1 MAKQNEV
8 ASSFDFSEIKN
19 PDIRQ
24 KVHLGTQQILAAKN
38 RAAAEIIRI
47 CKITEDMHGL
57 MEDKKTFY
65 RWAGSLGWSR
75 GYATRLVRISR
86 RLGNVDGEVLDR
98 FSYNAVMLIA
108 SSSTV
113 DDQDLER
120 AIALAKSGESIT
132 VDVIKPRDKPK
143 PPAPPKEPPLPPKPV
158 ATAASPPTDETGQ
171 DDAESG
177 SDKENR
183 KEPAAGVSHTEAKDE
198 GSGEKPPPGDDDE
211 WGDVETHQD
220 DGEEFGLHQDDAPG
234 RDLMSLT
241 VLEKIELD
249 NKDLESFC
257 RKLIKAFDDGVPDQ
271 PWLQDKGR
279 IFQARSAIAS
289 ACATIR
295 SAKQVCCPACCPQG
309 DVEPDENCHWCK
321 GYGGLPKVLADT
333 IHL

>member
-38 RAAAEIIRI
+38 KAASEIIRI
-47 CKITEDMHGL
+47 CKIAEDMHGL
-57 MEDKKTFY
+57 LDNVRMY
-65 RWAGSLGWSR
+65 QRWAGLLGWSR
-75 GYATRLVRISR
+75 TYANRLVKISR

-120 AIALAKSGESIT
+120 AISLAKLGESIT

-143 PPAPPKEPPLPPKPV
+143 PPAPPKELPLPPKPV

-183 KEPAAGVSHTEAKDE
+183 KEPAAGVSHTESKYE
-198 GSGEKPPPGDDDE
+198 SSSDDQ
-211 WGDVETHQD
+211 WWVET
-220 DGEEFGLHQDDAPG
+220 HQDDAPG

-257 RKLIKAFDDGVPDQ
+257 RKLLKAFDDGVPDQ

-309 DVEPDENCHWCK
+309 DVEPDENCPWCK

>member
-38 RAAAEIIRI
+38 KAASEIIRI
-47 CKITEDMHGL
+47 CKIAEDMHGL
-57 MEDKKTFY
+57 LDNVRMY
-65 RWAGSLGWSR
+65 QRWAGSLGWSR
-75 GYATRLVRISR
+75 TYANRLVKISR

-98 FSYNAVMLIA
+98 FSYKAVMLIA
-108 SSSTV
+108 SSGAV

-132 VDVIKPRDKPK
+132 VDVIKPRDKPN
-143 PPAPPKEPPLPPKPV
+143 PPAPPKEKPLPPKLV

-183 KEPAAGVSHTEAKDE
+183 KEPAAGVSHTDANDE
-198 GSGEKPPPGDDDE
+198 TDSDE
-211 WGDVETHQD
+211 WSDVD
-220 DGEEFGLHQDDAPG
+220 AGDGEEFELHQDGAPR

-309 DVEPDENCHWCK
+309 DVEPDENCPWCK

>member
-8 ASSFDFSEIKN
+8 ASSFDYSEIKN
-19 PDIRQ
+19 QDIRQ
-24 KVHLGTQQILAAKN
+24 KILLGTQQIHAAKN
-38 RAAAEIIRI
+38 KAASEIIRI
-47 CKITEDMHGL
+47 CKIAEDIYGL
-57 MEDKKTFY
+57 VEEKKIFC

-75 GYATRLVRISR
+75 SYAKRLVRIGR
-86 RLGNVDGEVLDR
+86 RLANVDGEILDR
-98 FSYNAVMLIA
+98 FSYRAVMLIA
-108 SSSTV
+108 SSASV
-113 DDQDLER
+113 DDEDLER
-120 AIALAKSGESIT
+120 AISLAKSGKEIT
-132 VDVIKPRDKPK
+132 VDVIKPCDKPK
-143 PPAPPKEPPLPPKPV
+143 PPAPPKESPPPPKPV

-177 SDKENR
+177 SDTENR
-183 KEPAAGVSHTEAKDE
+183 TEPTAGVSHTEANDE
-198 GSGEKPPPGDDDE
+198 TSNEE
-211 WGDVETHQD
+211 WADVEEAGD
-220 DGEEFGLHQDDAPG
+220 EEEFELHQDDAPG

-257 RKLIKAFDDGVPDQ
+257 RKLIKAFDEGVPDQ

-279 IFQARSAIAS
+279 IFQARSAVAS

-309 DVEPDENCHWCK
+309 DVEPDENCPWCK

>member
-8 ASSFDFSEIKN
+8 ASSFDYSEIKN
-19 PDIRQ
+19 QDIRQ
-24 KVHLGTQQILAAKN
+24 KVLLGTQQIQAAKN
-38 RAAAEIIRI
+38 RVCSEIIRI
-47 CKITEDMHGL
+47 CKIAEDVYGL
-57 MEDKKTFY
+57 LEDKKIFY
-65 RWAGSLGWSR
+65 RWAGSLGWDRS
-75 GYATRLVRISR
+75 YASRLVKISR
-86 RLGNVDGEVLDR
+86 RLANVDGEVLNL
-98 FSYNAVMLIA
+98 FSYKAVMLIA
-108 SSSTV
+108 SSKTV

-120 AIALAKSGESIT
+120 AILLAKSGKKIT
-132 VDVIKPRDKPK
+132 VDVIKP
-143 PPAPPKEPPLPPKPV
+143 PAPPKESPPPPKPV

-177 SDKENR
+177 SDTENR
-183 KEPAAGVSHTEAKDE
+183 TEPTAGVSHTEANDE
-198 GSGEKPPPGDDDE
+198 TSSEE
-211 WGDVETHQD
+211 WADVEEAGD
-220 DGEEFGLHQDDAPG
+220 EEEFELHQDDAPG

-257 RKLIKAFDDGVPDQ
+257 RKLIKAFDEGVPDQ

-279 IFQARSAIAS
+279 IFQARSAVAS

-309 DVEPDENCHWCK
+309 DVEPDENCPWCK

>member
-38 RAAAEIIRI
+38 KAASEIIRI
-47 CKITEDMHGL
+47 CKIAEDMHGL
-57 MEDKKTFY
+57 LDNVRMY
-65 RWAGSLGWSR
+65 QRWAGLLGWSR
-75 GYATRLVRISR
+75 TYANRLVKISR

-120 AIALAKSGESIT
+120 AISLAKLGESIT

-143 PPAPPKEPPLPPKPV
+143 PPAPPKEPPPPTKPV

-183 KEPAAGVSHTEAKDE
+183 KEPAAGVSHTEAKYE
-198 GSGEKPPPGDDDE
+198 SSSDDQ
-211 WGDVETHQD
+211 WWVET
-220 DGEEFGLHQDDAPG
+220 HQDDAPG

-257 RKLIKAFDDGVPDQ
+257 RKLLKAFDDGVPDQ

-309 DVEPDENCHWCK
+309 DVEPDENCPWCK

>member
-38 RAAAEIIRI
+38 KAASEIIRI
-47 CKITEDMHGL
+47 CKIAEDMHGL
-57 MEDKKTFY
+57 LDNVRMY
-65 RWAGSLGWSR
+65 QRWAGSLGWSR
-75 GYATRLVRISR
+75 TYANRLVKISR

-120 AIALAKSGESIT
+120 AISLAKLGESIT

-143 PPAPPKEPPLPPKPV
+143 PPAPPKEPPPPTKPV

-183 KEPAAGVSHTEAKDE
+183 KEPAAGVSHTEAKYE
-198 GSGEKPPPGDDDE
+198 SSSDDQ
-211 WGDVETHQD
+211 WWVET
-220 DGEEFGLHQDDAPG
+220 HQDDAPG

-257 RKLIKAFDDGVPDQ
+257 RKLLKAFDDGVPDQ

-309 DVEPDENCHWCK
+309 DVEPDENCPWCK

>member
-38 RAAAEIIRI
+38 KAASEIIRI
-47 CKITEDMHGL
+47 CKIAEDMHGL
-57 MEDKKTFY
+57 LDNVRMY
-65 RWAGSLGWSR
+65 QRWAGSLGWSR
-75 GYATRLVRISR
+75 TYANRLVKISR

-120 AIALAKSGESIT
+120 AISLAKLGESIT

-183 KEPAAGVSHTEAKDE
+183 KEPAAGVSHTEAKYE
-198 GSGEKPPPGDDDE
+198 SSSDDQ
-211 WGDVETHQD
+211 WWVET
-220 DGEEFGLHQDDAPG
+220 HQDDAPG

-257 RKLIKAFDDGVPDQ
+257 RKLLKAFDDGVPDQ

-309 DVEPDENCHWCK
+309 DVEPDENCPWCK